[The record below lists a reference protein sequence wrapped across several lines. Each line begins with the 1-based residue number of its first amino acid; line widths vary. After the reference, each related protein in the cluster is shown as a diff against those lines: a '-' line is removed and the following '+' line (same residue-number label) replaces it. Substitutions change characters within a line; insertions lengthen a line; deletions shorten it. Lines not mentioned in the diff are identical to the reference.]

1 MSKIIDILFS
11 LIAYVCVA
19 AVVTLAIGLGYLWHN
34 DQLNN
39 EKLFRMMALL
49 QDVDLQQI
57 TATPAKAGEEVPPEE
72 PSLSQVMH
80 RQQVLDRN
88 HEVKL
93 LALQR
98 GRQAWDSKLQELKV
112 LSERQNRMAIDFQN
126 KLDEQR
132 AQTSQENIAKVVS
145 QLEQLKPELAKDS
158 LMLWL
163 NEGRMDDAILL
174 MSRMSETKLSRILQK
189 FETPQDLEELHKIHQ
204 RIIGSPN
211 TSIDGADTSKLQKA
225 IGEVNPASSGK

>member
-1 MSKIIDILFS
+1 LRYGKDHRNV
-11 LIAYVCVA
+11 AEPDCV
-19 AVVTLAIGLGYLWHN
+19 

-57 TATPAKAGEEVPPEE
+57 TATPTKADGDAPPEE
-72 PSLSQVMH
+72 PSLSEIMQ

-98 GRQAWDSKLQELKV
+98 GRQAWDSKLQALRV
-112 LSERQNRMAIDFQN
+112 DIERQDRMVQDFQN
-126 KLDEQR
+126 KLKQ
-132 AQTSQENIAKVVS
+132 QEELTTQQNVATVVN
-145 QLEQLKPELAKDS
+145 QLEQLKPDVAKES
-158 LMLWL
+158 LMLWI

-189 FETPQDLEELHKIHQ
+189 FEAPPDLEKLHEIHQ
-204 RIIGSPN
+204 RILSGNKS
-211 TSIDGADTSKLQKA
+211 SADSVDTSKLQKA
-225 IGEVNPASSGK
+225 IGELNPPPSAK

>member
-1 MSKIIDILFS
+1 MGRIIDSLFS

-19 AVVTLAIGLGYLWHN
+19 AVVTLTIGLGYLWHN

-49 QDVDLQQI
+49 QDVDLEQI
-57 TATPAKAGEEVPPEE
+57 TATPTKQGDEVPPEE

-112 LSERQNRMAIDFQN
+112 LSERQNRMALDFQN
-126 KLDEQR
+126 KLKQ
-132 AQTSQENIAKVVS
+132 QEELTTQQNVATVVS

-158 LMLWL
+158 LMLWIT
-163 NEGRMDDAILL
+163 EGRMDDAILL
-174 MSRMSETKLSRILQK
+174 MSRMSETKLSKILQK

-204 RIIGSPN
+204 RIIGSPAN
-211 TSIDGADTSKLQKA
+211 STTSADTSKLQKA
-225 IGEVNPASSGK
+225 IGELNPASNGK

>member
-1 MSKIIDILFS
+1 MGKIIDILLS

-19 AVVTLAIGLGYLWHN
+19 TVVTLAIGLGYLWHN

-39 EKLFRMMALL
+39 EKMFRMMALL

-57 TATPAKAGEEVPPEE
+57 SASPNKSGDEVPPEE
-72 PSLSQVMH
+72 SSLSEIMH

-112 LSERQNRMAIDFQN
+112 LSERQDRMAQDFQN
-126 KLDEQR
+126 KLKEQEE
-132 AQTSQENIAKVVS
+132 ATTQKNIANVVY
-145 QLEQLKPELAKDS
+145 QLEQLTPDKAKDS
-158 LMLWL
+158 LMRWIDKG
-163 NEGRMDDAILL
+163 EMDEAILL
-174 MSRMSETKLSRILQK
+174 MSKMSETKLSKILK
-189 FETPQDLEELHKIHQ
+189 TFETQPDLDKLHEIHQ
-204 RIIGSPN
+204 RIIAGS
-211 TSIDGADTSKLQKA
+211 GDTTTLQKA
-225 IGEVNPASSGK
+225 IDGLNAARNGK